1 MYNSFARGY
10 DLLTDNIAY
19 KQFADYYE
27 EIFARQGIK
36 PELVLDLGCG
46 TGTVTAMM
54 ANRGYDMIGVDI
66 SGEMLNIARTKT
78 DKVLFLQQDMTDFEL
93 YGTVDVIYSALDA
106 VNYVLSK
113 KDLKRMFRLVKNYL
127 NFGGIFIFDI
137 NTPHKFQNVLDGNTF
152 VYDKE
157 SVYCVWQNELDKR
170 SGICTFFIDLFYRE
184 KGTLF
189 ERFYEEHYERAYE
202 PGELGTMLKEAG
214 LKLLGTYDAFSFRRP
229 KPASERIFMV
239 AQKIGESR

>member
-10 DLLTDNIAY
+10 DRLTDNIAY
-19 KQFADYYE
+19 RQFADYYE
-27 EIFARQGIK
+27 AIFARQGIS

-54 ANRGYDMIGVDI
+54 AQRGYDMIGVDL
-66 SGEMLNIARTKT
+66 SEEMLDIARTKT
-78 DKVLFLQQDMTDFEL
+78 DKALFLQQDMTNFEL

-106 VNYVLSK
+106 VNYVLWK
-113 KDLKRMFRLVKNYL
+113 RDLKRMFRLVNNYL
-127 NFGGIFIFDI
+127 NFGGLFVFDI
-137 NTPHKFQNVLDGNTF
+137 NTPYKFRSVLDGNTF

-157 SVYCVWQNELDKR
+157 SVYCVWQNEMDKR

-184 KGTLF
+184 KGGLF

-202 PGELGTMLKEAG
+202 PCELEKMLKEAG
-214 LKLLGTYDAFSFRRP
+214 LQLLGTYDAFSFHKP
-229 KPASERIFMV
+229 KPTSERIFMI
-239 AQKIGESR
+239 AQKIGESK